1 MIQPMDNRLE
11 RYEGTQDAEYQ
22 AYLSEPQDT
31 GADLLYSMRSYL
43 MLEIPRIEQHLAE
56 DACDRYVTAEQW
68 QERLT
73 DCRAQLVRID
83 KLIKRQKLIDEQG
96 AIQGTIDLHC
106 QGLIKCNTRI
116 LEIESEL
123 KQMEV
128 Q

>member
-1 MIQPMDNRLE
+1 MIQMDNRLE
-11 RYEGTQDAEYQ
+11 RYENGQDAEYQ
-22 AYLSEPQDT
+22 AYLNEPQEEA
-31 GADLLYSMRSYL
+31 ADLLYSMRSYL
-43 MLEIPRIEQHLAE
+43 MLEIPRIEKHLAE
-56 DACDRYVTAEQW
+56 NDCDRYVTAEQW

-73 DCRAQLVRID
+73 ECQAQLVRID
-83 KLIKRQKLIDEQG
+83 LLLKRQKLIDEQ
-96 AIQGTIDLHC
+96 ASIQGTIDLHC

>member
-1 MIQPMDNRLE
+1 MDNTLE
-11 RYEGTQDAEYQ
+11 RYERVQDAEFQ
-22 AYLSEPQDT
+22 AYVSEPQET

-43 MLEIPRIEQHLAE
+43 LLEIPRIEQHLAE
-56 DACDRYVTAEQW
+56 GDSDEYVTAEQW

-73 DCRAQLVRID
+73 ECRAQLVRID
-83 KLIKRQKLIDEQG
+83 KLIARQKLIDEQG

-116 LEIESEL
+116 LEIEDQL